1 MNVQSNFHRPNLNED
16 MHSEQWSVLK
26 YFFHKLLFVRLF
38 LRNYCKNIKNHI
50 WILTHPFYLE
60 WMWSYFLFDFHIKF
74 LQSLASALY
83 IIILCFFAAPIQFKF
98 SVLQLNWIYSWWCVT
113 KHLLGNYFL
122 WDYFKRNIVKSCA
135 YLFDWLMNIKIKF
148 EFWYIFL
155 ILIEC
160 DPFFSNFHM
169 A

>member
-1 MNVQSNFHRPNLNED
+1 MGFAEHFGLCLLELLVLYLTFSSYHFWDNF
-16 MHSEQWSVLK
+16 M
-26 YFFHKLLFVRLF
+26 
-38 LRNYCKNIKNHI
+38 KNAVKI
-50 WILTHPFYLE
+50 WMYKAISIALIL
-60 WMWSYFLFDFHIKF
+60 M
-74 LQSLASALY
+74 
-83 IIILCFFAAPIQFKF
+83 LCFFAAPIQFKF
-98 SVLQLNWIYSWWCVT
+98 SVLQLNWNYNWWCVT

-160 DPFFSNFHM
+160 DPFFFKLSYGLSHWFHLNINIP
-169 A
+169 